1 MTVRI
6 SIPQANAAPTL
17 VISSHGRE
25 ESETYTGIVAALNP
39 SLRVI
44 RGRCGLQWILQS
56 RKSAS
61 RWNSIA
67 FCGTK
72 TGLIL
77 RIKEHLR
84 QTHHKKEREL
94 VPLETLVELHC
105 DAAAWAIIGGLPDYF
120 PK

>member
-1 MTVRI
+1 
-6 SIPQANAAPTL
+6 
-17 VISSHGRE
+17 
-25 ESETYTGIVAALNP
+25 
-39 SLRVI
+39 
-44 RGRCGLQWILQS
+44 LQS
-56 RKSAS
+56 RKSAT

-77 RIKEHLR
+77 RIKDHLR

-94 VPLETLVELHC
+94 VPLETLVMLHC
-105 DAAAWAIIGGLPDYF
+105 DPEAWGNIETLPAYY